1 MNTKRILS
9 VVICMVLS
17 IPLLAQSQYT
27 YGGRTINKYTGTQSI
42 YYGLRL
48 GVSLSSISSDI
59 SELDGSSIQ
68 AGLSFGGIV
77 GFQLSPT
84 TPVFLETGL
93 LYTEKGGKG
102 NVNGEKTVYNL
113 NYFEVPIVARYR
125 VELDDDIFINP
136 FFGGYLALGIGGKI
150 KHYAQKI
157 SESSFSDD
165 CFQRFDGG
173 LRLGCGLEYSMMY
186 LDVAYELGL
195 ANISHSDFDS
205 AKNRSLLISVGV
217 NF

>member
-1 MNTKRILS
+1 MNAKRILS
-9 VVICMVLS
+9 AIICMVLS
-17 IPLLAQSQYT
+17 IPLFAQSQYP
-27 YGGRTINKYTGTQSI
+27 YGRPQNNYTGTPAI

-59 SELDGSSIQ
+59 AELNGSSIQ
-68 AGLSFGGIV
+68 AGLSLGGVV

-84 TPVFLETGL
+84 NPVFLETGL

-102 NVNGEKTVYNL
+102 TINGEKTVYNL

-125 VELDDDIFINP
+125 FEVDDDIFINP
-136 FFGGYLALGIGGKI
+136 FFGGYLALGVGGRI
-150 KHYAQKI
+150 KHYATKT
-157 SESSFSDD
+157 SESSFGDD
-165 CFQRFDGG
+165 RFQRFDGG
-173 LRLGCGLEYSMMY
+173 LRLGCGFEYSMMY

-195 ANISHSDFDS
+195 ANISQSDFDS